1 MISRTFLPS
10 NYKYSWQQSVVDAL
24 LESDPQRLPDKVT
37 DAQKAVSERLLQ
49 ERADPDEQLA
59 LRGAVIVLEG
69 LRQAPAVGEDYMS

>member
-1 MISRTFLPS
+1 MRSLRVILNAYPTKSPTR
-10 NYKYSWQQSVVDAL
+10 
-24 LESDPQRLPDKVT
+24 
-37 DAQKAVSERLLQ
+37 QKAVSERLLQ